1 MAALATLAAAAQA
14 ATPGH
19 NGSIVFMRF
28 AGAHEDDHTAQ
39 LFVRT
44 PSGAERQITHVS
56 GGAFD
61 PAWSPDGSRIV
72 FERWD
77 SRHRLPDQ
85 LYTVNADGSALH
97 ALATGCS
104 KATQC
109 LADDVPAWSPDG
121 TQIVFV
127 RYFLPFVKVHGE
139 DLPSAADLMLV
150 PAAGGAPQ
158 VLRHFAGD
166 PLPGHPAWSPDGRQL
181 VLPLSTAT
189 QPSKQSVTLDALN
202 VLDIASGSLRAIT
215 PLSLGAS
222 DPDWSP
228 DGRRIVFSS
237 EGGHSQFAYV
247 VRPTGPAC
255 ASSPT
260 RHATTARARAT
271 RASWTGGRC
280 GRAGPPTVARSCS
293 SATRA
298 PAAAGT
304 INGCPRGPD
313 RTGGVR
319 HEPRRQ
325 RRAPPDPRRASGV
338 VAQLGARSLTHP
350 TRREIKDM
358 RRTATIVALTLAG
371 ALAVGTASASATPAS
386 NVTCGQTLTR
396 SVRLANDL
404 RNCPGDGLVIG
415 ARGITVD
422 LNGDLGIEAVPGVTD
437 GGGNRARHNGN
448 VAQCTGVACG

>member
-1 MAALATLAAAAQA
+1 MRPTNRTRRRAVLAAVAALVTLAAAAHA

-28 AGAHEDDHTAQ
+28 AGAQEDDRTAQ

-44 PSGAERQITHVS
+44 PSGTERQITHVS

-109 LADDVPAWSPDG
+109 LSDDVPAWSPDG

-166 PLPGHPAWSPDGRQL
+166 PLPGHPAWSPDGKQL

-189 QPSKQSVTLDALN
+189 QPTKQSVTLDALN
-202 VLDIASGSLRAIT
+202 VLDIATRQPAGDHAAVAGRKRSRLVSRWQRGSCSAQRAGT
-215 PLSLGAS
+215 AS
-222 DPDWSP
+222 SP
-228 DGRRIVFSS
+228 TSCV
-237 EGGHSQFAYV
+237 
-247 VRPTGPAC
+247 PTGPAC

-260 RHATTARARAT
+260 RHATTARVRAT

-280 GRAGPPTVARSCS
+280 GRAGPPTGARSCS

-304 INGCPRGPD
+304 S
-313 RTGGVR
+313 TGAHAV
-319 HEPRRQ
+319 
-325 RRAPPDPRRASGV
+325 
-338 VAQLGARSLTHP
+338 LTGW
-350 TRREIKDM
+350 RC
-358 RRTATIVALTLAG
+358 
-371 ALAVGTASASATPAS
+371 SS
-386 NVTCGQTLTR
+386 
-396 SVRLANDL
+396 
-404 RNCPGDGLVIG
+404 
-415 ARGITVD
+415 
-422 LNGDLGIEAVPGVTD
+422 
-437 GGGNRARHNGN
+437 
-448 VAQCTGVACG
+448 